1 MRRLSR
7 RMPHGRHYR
16 DRRRLAFFARGA
28 ATRCTAP
35 VAQALRPVAWRPSR
49 GAAARCTASAAHSV
63 SIASRALD
71 RVRPKTGFR
80 WSFAAFSAR
89 RPPARRRKRR
99 IFGKK
104 NKSVLTISV
113 KDDTASMEIVFFNA
127 NYLEKN
133 IKKGDRYYFFGKP
146 YIKNGR
152 IPFMPLTVCF
162 MPFRNLLSSFSFLS
176 CVACTSFSFILE
188 NNAQA
193 LMFCDN

>member
-80 WSFAAFSAR
+80 RSFAAPPAR
-89 RPPARRRKRR
+89 RPPARRPPRGGALAQRPPFPGASGFLINGALRPQMQKGAR
-99 IFGKK
+99 IALSFGGEKHL
-104 NKSVLTISV
+104 NSACRSSLSSSTHMRLKSRTISNRVHRTGLHQNQTPVQRLMKV
-113 KDDTASMEIVFFNA
+113 KLHNINA
-127 NYLEKN
+127 
-133 IKKGDRYYFFGKP
+133 
-146 YIKNGR
+146 
-152 IPFMPLTVCF
+152 PLQET
-162 MPFRNLLSSFSFLS
+162 
-176 CVACTSFSFILE
+176 
-188 NNAQA
+188 
-193 LMFCDN
+193 

>member
-80 WSFAAFSAR
+80 RSFAAPPRNGPPHGVALAQ
-89 RPPARRRKRR
+89 RPPFPGASGFLINGAFRPQMQKGAR
-99 IFGKK
+99 IALSFGGEKHL
-104 NKSVLTISV
+104 NSACRSSLSSSTHMRLKSRTISNRV
-113 KDDTASMEIVFFNA
+113 HRSSLHQSQTPVQRLMKAKLHNINA
-127 NYLEKN
+127 
-133 IKKGDRYYFFGKP
+133 
-146 YIKNGR
+146 
-152 IPFMPLTVCF
+152 PLQET
-162 MPFRNLLSSFSFLS
+162 
-176 CVACTSFSFILE
+176 
-188 NNAQA
+188 
-193 LMFCDN
+193 